1 MKKPFRRI
9 IALLLAAC
17 CLYSFSGCASV
28 KDIISTL
35 IKIKEKYGS
44 EETTTFETD
53 LPETLAEADTTASE
67 TVNPINAEEEPPP
80 TAASHSG
87 KYSSGRFRPLLHK
100 LFGR

>member
-53 LPETLAEADTTASE
+53 LPETSTEADTTASE
-67 TVNPINAEEEPPP
+67 TVNPLMPKKNLPP
-80 TAASHSG
+80 TAVIPG
-87 KYSSGRFRPLLHK
+87 IYSSGCFRPLLYK